1 MESSHFSKKKKK
13 ERKKEKKIANEIT
26 KEIIRNN
33 YRKEGESLPSEDNN
47 KISICLK
54 VSIHV

>member
-47 KISICLK
+47 KISISNALE
-54 VSIHV
+54 V